1 MIAATPGD
9 FVSINM
15 EVNPSSPPFT
25 GYWTRRGLDGI
36 ERIIVIDDVKYK
48 LISTEHIMII
58 NFDANDVGFY
68 TLYVTN
74 GVDSGHNEPPVIVKL
89 SGTYYLSLDIYGI
102 SVLQMTMD
110 MFHLSQTLPCPFLMH
125 DLSPDL

>member
-1 MIAATPGD
+1 M
-9 FVSINM
+9 
-15 EVNPSSPPFT
+15 
-25 GYWTRRGLDGI
+25 DGI
-36 ERIIVIDDVKYK
+36 ERTIVIDEIKYS
-48 LISTEHIMII
+48 LITTKEIMIL
-58 NFDANDVGFY
+58 NFDANVVGFY

-102 SVLQMTMD
+102 SVLHMTMD
-110 MFHLSQTLPCPFLMH
+110 MFHLWQTLPGPFLMH